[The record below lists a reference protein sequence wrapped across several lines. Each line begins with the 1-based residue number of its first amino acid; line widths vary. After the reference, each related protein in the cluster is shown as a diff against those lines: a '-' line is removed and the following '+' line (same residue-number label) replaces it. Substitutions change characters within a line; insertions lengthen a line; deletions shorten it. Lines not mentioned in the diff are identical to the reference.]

1 MAQRARSAGLRVGQ
15 PGSVIIARARPAH
28 ERIAIPQQRPLPGP
42 VNRAPRPVVPTD
54 QPYDRWTAV
63 LGELFFGLDK
73 AGQTVVVFVDDRLL
87 DDLQQAGEAPDSSLI
102 EAVRAQLGSPKK
114 LLDPVLSR
122 VAAWRKGP
130 AGAVPPYLPLLA
142 VTVLAASR
150 MAESDKLD
158 GHNYYGR
165 LAPILGCTPSAIEDH
180 FDVIAGWWK
189 DLDAWLQRSEGS
201 RGISTIVEHPRLKKI
216 GYPLSQ
222 ALVRESD
229 RRTLRQFFKRAG
241 VDRRPVPGKEL
252 AAALVNWA
260 TDGRSGLSARF
271 RSLIAAPGE
280 RALLARILEAEAQA
294 WDGVTID
301 TPTKPKDLPARLL
314 FQPRRERVLWVAELP
329 DKASG
334 EQALGSCRGVKVTEA
349 GGGRFLRIESPQF
362 RAQDLIGGFTL
373 TGSRRLVRWTGR
385 RATPM
390 VMDPNLDGWV
400 SVSRLSMDEKQ
411 LLLVADPDWSDL
423 ESYLRDSGIPFQH
436 MTGVPG
442 LQGLQLAQFPA
453 RAVDARADAGR
464 EMPGALAAV
473 WPESVVRPGLRGGLM
488 LKPGSGQRTYLVG
501 GAPDLYVPAGLQ
513 PRSAE
518 LSAGGETTAHAVDG
532 ETLSLSDLAV
542 SPGNYTVSVAGAEFP
557 FRLVESSGL
566 LHAPDAGGI
575 GWTGEGATVS
585 WQPARLQPEVQADAV
600 RGAAVAEPPPS
611 LVRTIRTGGCS
622 TLFLVGDNPGEL
634 QRIQVPKGS
643 PHGELFGCTRAGSV
657 QAVLSFVPT
666 WIVRDWSE
674 RGARPRA
681 KASPVEFT
689 LPPAG
694 IAVTAAPTP
703 HEIARWCDEIKRL
716 SAAST
721 DTRWQKLALRSWAAR

>member
-1 MAQRARSAGLRVGQ
+1 M
-15 PGSVIIARARPAH
+15 
-28 ERIAIPQQRPLPGP
+28 
-42 VNRAPRPVVPTD
+42 
-54 QPYDRWTAV
+54 
-63 LGELFFGLDK
+63 LGELFFGPDK
-73 AGQTVVVFVDDRLL
+73 AEQTVVVFVDDRLL
-87 DDLQQAGEAPDSSLI
+87 DDLRQSGVAPESPLI
-102 EAVRAQLGSPKK
+102 ESVRAQLGSPKK

-130 AGAVPPYLPLLA
+130 DGAVPPYLPLLA
-142 VTVLAASR
+142 VTVLAASQ

-165 LAPILGCTPSAIEDH
+165 LAPILGCSPSVIEEH

-189 DLDAWLQRSEGS
+189 DLDAWLQRSGGS

-229 RRTLRQFFKRAG
+229 RRTLRQFFKHAG
-241 VDRRPVPGKEL
+241 VDRRPVSGTEL

-280 RALLARILEAEAQA
+280 RALLARIVEAEARA
-294 WDGVTID
+294 WDGVTVG
-301 TPTKPKDLPARLL
+301 TPTKPQDLPARLL

-329 DKASG
+329 DGVAG
-334 EQALGSCRGVKVTEA
+334 EQAFGNCRGVKVTEA
-349 GGGRFLRIESPQF
+349 SGGGFLRVESPRF
-362 RAQDLIGGFTL
+362 RAQDLVSGFML
-373 TGSRRLVRWTGR
+373 AGSRRSVRWTGR

-390 VMDPNLDGWV
+390 VIDPNLDGWV

-411 LLLVADPDWSDL
+411 LLLVAEPDWSGV

-436 MTGVPG
+436 VTGVPG
-442 LQGLQLAQFPA
+442 LQGLQLAQLPA
-453 RAVDARADAGR
+453 GALGDRADAGR
-464 EMPGALAAV
+464 EMPDALAAV
-473 WPESVVRPGLRGGLM
+473 WPESVVRPGLRGGLLM
-488 LKPGSGQRTYLVG
+488 KPGSGQRTYLVG
-501 GAPDLYVPAGLQ
+501 GAPDLYLPAGLQ
-513 PRSAE
+513 PRSAD
-518 LSAGGETTAHAVDG
+518 LSTDGETTAHAVEG
-532 ETLSLSDLAV
+532 ETLSLSSLAAA
-542 SPGNYTVSVAGAEFP
+542 PGSYTVSVAGAEFR

-575 GWTGEGATVS
+575 GWTGGCGSAS
-585 WQPARLQPEVQADAV
+585 WQPARLQAEALAGAV

-611 LVRTIRTGGCS
+611 LVRTVRTGGCS
-622 TLFLVGDNPGEL
+622 TLFLIGDNPGEL
-634 QRIQVPKGS
+634 QRIQVPNGA
-643 PHGELFGCTRAGSV
+643 PHGDLFGCTRAGTV
-657 QAVLSFVPT
+657 QAALSFVPT

-674 RGARPRA
+674 PGSRPRA
-681 KASPVEFT
+681 RATPVEFT

-694 IAVTAAPTP
+694 IVVTADPRP
-703 HEIARWCDEIKRL
+703 DEIAQWCDEIKRL

-721 DTRWQKLALRSWAAR
+721 DNRWQKLALRSWAAR